1 MFCLKEKEAIKNEFH
16 WIFMQLKLLFFAF
29 PLGVTRTT
37 ALRKPIVRFTGPEGI
52 KRLTGA
58 VGFWYSNLDTLEY
71 F

>member
-1 MFCLKEKEAIKNEFH
+1 MNSTGYLCSCSYF
-16 WIFMQLKLLFFAF
+16 FFAF

-58 VGFWYSNLDTLEY
+58 VGFWYSNLDTREY